1 MFAVWLI
8 SLIYRDLKLIT
19 ARWIIGYKNLLRAVE
34 FSGRAGILG
43 MEYLS
48 ASELSEAKY
57 ESFLQSDILRREYL
71 NQSFNFLPILK
82 VPHC

>member
-1 MFAVWLI
+1 M
-8 SLIYRDLKLIT
+8 
-19 ARWIIGYKNLLRAVE
+19 E

-48 ASELSEAKY
+48 SSSLSEKKY

-71 NQSFNFLPILK
+71 NQSFNFLPSLE
-82 VPHC
+82 VR

>member
-1 MFAVWLI
+1 M
-8 SLIYRDLKLIT
+8 
-19 ARWIIGYKNLLRAVE
+19 RAVE

-48 ASELSEAKY
+48 ASTLSEKKY

-71 NQSFNFLPILK
+71 NQSFNFLPALK
-82 VPHC
+82 VQTYKVRFD